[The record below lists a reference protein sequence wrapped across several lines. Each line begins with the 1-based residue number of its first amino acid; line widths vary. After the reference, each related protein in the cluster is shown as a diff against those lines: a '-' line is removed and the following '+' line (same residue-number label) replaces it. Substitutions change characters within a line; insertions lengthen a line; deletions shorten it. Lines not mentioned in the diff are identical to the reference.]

1 MEGPPAEVGPTERPL
16 EQNAREPEMTD
27 GNDVNDTTDTR
38 TSSSDKAFQGLST
51 VSAPP
56 QFSFAAK
63 FVEGKSKNKMPGP
76 GSYMNKTDFSSRHRT
91 VPSFGFGTNTRQ
103 TRQSHQQ
110 DARPRVL
117 RCKAGT
123 SRVQP
128 TRCRCQ
134 DFMYTQTGGT
144 ASKTK
149 SSRAWLLQ
157 STRSFRTWKAY
168 HHTASQRKFGWDFAQ
183 YRSRSWRL

>member
-91 VPSFGFGTNTRQ
+91 VPSS
-103 TRQSHQQ
+103 SHQQ

-128 TRCRCQ
+128 NRCRCQ

-157 STRSFRTWKAY
+157 STRSFRTWQAY
-168 HHTASQRKFGWDFAQ
+168 HHTASQRRSDFAQ
-183 YRSRSWRL
+183 YRSSSRSWRL